1 MPRPVEDRSD
11 VGGAAQL
18 NNIGPVPLS
27 CPVPL
32 FCPRGQTVNSHDRTF
47 TGKSNGIM
55 GCRTRSD
62 PSLDPSL
69 PTRTPHYRPGTGGA
83 APLAKV
89 TDLAGI
95 RDAPALANLPAD
107 EQNAFTQLWAD
118 VAALLKK
125 AARDLVLA
133 AVNYAVV
140 ARLGKARLG
149 SVAGATRRARERS

>member
-1 MPRPVEDRSD
+1 MSFLLHTSGS
-11 VGGAAQL
+11 VGAPGEQSPGA
-18 NNIGPVPLS
+18 
-27 CPVPL
+27 
-32 FCPRGQTVNSHDRTF
+32 
-47 TGKSNGIM
+47 
-55 GCRTRSD
+55 TR

-107 EQNAFTQLWAD
+107 EQKAFTQLWAD

-125 AARDLVLA
+125 AAP
-133 AVNYAVV
+133 
-140 ARLGKARLG
+140 
-149 SVAGATRRARERS
+149 